1 MTAAGWAGLVAAFL
15 VVTNLL
21 CQAIAFVRLRRKD
34 GRTALLDAL
43 PPVTIVRPLRGIEAF
58 SRETAISGFELDYPH
73 YVTIFT
79 VADADDPIVPLVEE
93 MIGRYG
99 AARARLITGDVAVS
113 ANPKL
118 NNCVKGWE
126 AAETDWVILADSNV
140 MMPKDYI
147 QRMLASWRDD
157 TGLVCSTPAGS
168 RPLGFW
174 SELECAFLNTFQA
187 RWQYAGEACGHGF
200 AQGKSM
206 LWNKPFL
213 EAHGGIAI
221 LGEEIAED
229 AAATKLVR
237 RAGKH
242 VHLVGQPFEQ
252 PLGKRSLH
260 DVVQRQFRWARL
272 RRVTFLPFFLPEILS
287 GPLLPV
293 VLLALALPS
302 FGYSAWLAPLFV
314 LLPWYA
320 AELALA
326 HGVGWYSSWRMP
338 LALLIRDI
346 VFPGVWAYAF
356 IAGEVSWRG
365 NAMKIKTDGEDELNA
380 EAPPMSHAITRSDG
394 QS

>member
-1 MTAAGWAGLVAAFL
+1 MTAAGWAASFAAL
-15 VVTNLL
+15 LLATNLL
-21 CQAIAFVRLRRKD
+21 CQAIALVRLRRKD
-34 GRTALLDAL
+34 RRTALLAAL

-58 SRETAISGFELDYPH
+58 SRETAISGLELDYSRYH
-73 YVTIFT
+73 TIFA
-79 VADADDPIVPLVEE
+79 VADPDDPIVPLIEE
-93 MIGRYG
+93 LIARYG
-99 AARARLITGDVAVS
+99 HDRVQLITGDVKVS

-118 NNCVKGWE
+118 NNCVKGWN
-126 AAETDWVILADSNV
+126 AAQTEWVILADSNV
-140 MMPKDYI
+140 MMPRDYI
-147 QRMLASWRDD
+147 QRMLASWRED

-168 RPLGFW
+168 RPQGFW
-174 SELECAFLNTFQA
+174 AELECAFLNTFQA
-187 RWQYAGEACGHGF
+187 RWQYAGEACGQGF

-213 EAHGGIAI
+213 DAQGGIAV

-252 PLGKRSLH
+252 PLGERSLY

-287 GPLLPV
+287 GPLLA
-293 VLLALALPS
+293 VLAAAVALPV
-302 FGYSAWLAPLFV
+302 FGLSAWLAPVLV

-326 HGVGWYSSWRMP
+326 YGVGWYLSWRMP

-346 VFPGVWAYAF
+346 VFPGVWVYAF

-380 EAPPMSHAITRSDG
+380 VPASMSMPNTRSDG
-394 QS
+394 HT